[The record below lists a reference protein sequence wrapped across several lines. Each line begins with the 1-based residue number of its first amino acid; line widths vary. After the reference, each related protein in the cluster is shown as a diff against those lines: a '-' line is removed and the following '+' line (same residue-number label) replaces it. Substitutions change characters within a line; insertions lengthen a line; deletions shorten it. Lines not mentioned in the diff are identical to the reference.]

1 MSEQEESKV
10 AKVDDRP
17 ADTNSCDENKKWRGP
32 DWPIVAFFVLAY
44 GIAWLAYFI
53 LIFIANQSD
62 LEDVNTLLSQGEILQ
77 LDEFSDQLI
86 VPDWS
91 IYLLTRIQDF
101 SFTIAGVIMIAYVS
115 GKAGL
120 RELGRKLIR
129 WRVGFRWYLFA
140 LLPLIL
146 YTLAVIVAALS
157 DDSIISSL
165 DLSLASA
172 GKILFSL
179 EAGFFV
185 YFFTRGAL
193 GEEPGLRGF
202 ALPRLQERHSPFI
215 ASAIIGILWAGW
227 HLPVLLDRDVASI
240 IVFLLVAFLLSFIFT
255 WLFNNTRQSLIPV
268 MIFHASQNAEEM
280 FEVLFPGLTGTDWE
294 VVSSLGLLIIGIII
308 GVVLWRESRRPKGVG
323 NVQTVE

>member
-1 MSEQEESKV
+1 M
-10 AKVDDRP
+10 
-17 ADTNSCDENKKWRGP
+17 DENDLSVSAGESPSNTGKIEHKRKARGL
-32 DWPIVAFFVLAY
+32 DWSIVAFFVIAY
-44 GIAWLAYFI
+44 GIAWAGYLI
-53 LIFIANQSD
+53 LIFIANQSG
-62 LEDVNTLLSQGEILQ
+62 LEDVNMLLSQGEILQ
-77 LDEFSDQLI
+77 LEEFSDQLI

-91 IYLLTRIQDF
+91 IYLVTRVMDF

-129 WRVGFRWYLFA
+129 WRVGFRWYMFA
-140 LLPLIL
+140 FLPLIL
-146 YTLAVIVAALS
+146 YTLAVVVAALT
-157 DDSIISSL
+157 DDSIFGTL

-179 EAGFFV
+179 EAGFFI

-202 ALPRLQERHSPFI
+202 ALPRLQERHSPFT

-227 HLPVLLDRDVASI
+227 HLPVLLDREVANI
-240 IVFLLVAFLLSFIFT
+240 IIFLIVAFLLSFIFT
-255 WLFNNTRQSLIPV
+255 WLFNNTKGSLIPV

-294 VVSSLGLLIIGIII
+294 TISSLGLLIIGTII
-308 GVVLWRESRRPKGVG
+308 GIVLWRNSRGFKDTGH
-323 NVQTVE
+323 VQPIQ